1 MWFGI
6 ICNLIAHARFKN
18 KLPAILKLGMQL
30 AIEAQK
36 NVSFHAPVVS
46 QVILRILDHADA
58 DTAEI
63 LGAPEGYACF
73 ALMLDPLY

>member
-6 ICNLIAHARFKN
+6 ICNLIAHARFKK
-18 KLPAILKLGMQL
+18 KLPAIFKLGVQL
-30 AIEAQK
+30 SFQAQK
-36 NVSFHAPVVS
+36 NVSFHAPVIS
-46 QVILRILDHADA
+46 QLILRILDHADA

-73 ALMLDPLY
+73 ALMLDSLY